1 MNAEEHPAGKDPA
14 IGRDS
19 LMAPQYPPCMVIA
32 LLAPLFHELPLRVR
46 LPSGMLEVSCGSLVG
61 PQVVGWVRADGRET
75 RDLGLRW
82 PRDAARLRGSIRHVS
97 DAMKTT
103 KQFTLIALFAAS
115 LALPAFA
122 QKAVNTPSGK
132 LEFKNG

>member
-19 LMAPQYPPCMVIA
+19 LMAPQYPPC
-32 LLAPLFHELPLRVR
+32 
-46 LPSGMLEVSCGSLVG
+46 
-61 PQVVGWVRADGRET
+61 
-75 RDLGLRW
+75 
-82 PRDAARLRGSIRHVS
+82 SIRHAG

-103 KQFTLIALFAAS
+103 KQFTLIALFAAG

>member
-1 MNAEEHPAGKDPA
+1 
-14 IGRDS
+14 
-19 LMAPQYPPCMVIA
+19 MAPQYPPC
-32 LLAPLFHELPLRVR
+32 
-46 LPSGMLEVSCGSLVG
+46 
-61 PQVVGWVRADGRET
+61 
-75 RDLGLRW
+75 
-82 PRDAARLRGSIRHVS
+82 SIRHAG

-103 KQFTLIALFAAS
+103 KQFTLIALFAAG